1 MDLLKLMLEKDPKKR
16 INAEKCLTH
25 PFLVE
30 TAK

>member
-16 INAEKCLTH
+16 IVAEKCLVH
-25 PFLVE
+25 PFLME